1 MYVYIIFKMW
11 LIFMFTLE
19 FYCTLFT
26 KEIKVNEK
34 ALLLAKNTHHFALLR
49 VPIIPRHYIIESKK
63 N

>member
-1 MYVYIIFKMW
+1 MW

-34 ALLLAKNTHHFALLR
+34 ALLLAKNTHQFALLR
-49 VPIIPRHYIIESKK
+49 VPIIPRHYIIESKT